1 MGTNVQY
8 KVGEEIMSEKA
19 KNILYYAVLFTLFC
33 AIVFSLW
40 KLYHIFTEY
49 NAAEVEYKQVSE
61 KVTKPAEDPEE
72 ECPISVDFDA
82 LRKINPDV
90 VGWIYSEDTPI
101 NYPVLQGETNDEYIY
116 HTIEK
121 QYNSSGS
128 IFMDSFND
136 PALTDYNTVL
146 YGHHMKNGSMFAS
159 IKKYSKQEYADEHP
173 VLWYLTPERNYRLT
187 VFSGFVD
194 APDSKVYSLFLDRID
209 FELYLDRARKK
220 NNFKQSAEASMLGDS
235 DIDHIMVL
243 STCDYSY
250 DNARYV
256 LVCTYHLPSDL
267 PHTE

>member
-1 MGTNVQY
+1 M
-8 KVGEEIMSEKA
+8 K
-19 KNILYYAVLFTLFC
+19 KNNWQLAYYAVLVALLC
-33 AIVFSLW
+33 VIGFSAW

-49 NAAEVEYKQVSE
+49 HEAGKTYAQVSDR
-61 KVTKPAEDPEE
+61 VSAPAESPEE
-72 ECPISVDFDA
+72 EDACPITIDFDE
-82 LRKINPDV
+82 LRAINPDV

-101 NYPVLQGETNDEYIY
+101 NYPVLQGETNEEYIH

-159 IKKYSKQEYADEHP
+159 IRKYSKQEYADEHP
-173 VLWYLTPERNYRLT
+173 VIWYLTPERNYRLT
-187 VFSGFVD
+187 VFAGFVD
-194 APDSKVYSLFLDRID
+194 SPDSEIYRLFLDRIEL
-209 FELYLDRARKK
+209 ELYLDKARKR
-220 NNFKQSAEASMLGDS
+220 NNFVQSEEAAMLGDS
-235 DIDHIMVL
+235 DIAHIMVL

-256 LVCTYHLPSDL
+256 LVCTYSLPTDL
-267 PHTE
+267 APEELEQEQE